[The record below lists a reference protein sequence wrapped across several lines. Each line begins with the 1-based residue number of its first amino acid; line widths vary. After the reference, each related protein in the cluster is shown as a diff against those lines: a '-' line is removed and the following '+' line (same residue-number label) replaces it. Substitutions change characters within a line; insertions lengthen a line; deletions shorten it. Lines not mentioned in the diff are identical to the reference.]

1 MGPLKTETRRKG
13 SKRQGNRLL
22 ASLLKKLA
30 PNLRHADL
38 QPVEVSSSF
47 FFFFRNLHTASLI
60 CNFKPPEISEQLTTF
75 EEVQILT
82 GFKVGILYCR
92 PGQHTENDLYTNG
105 ILSI

>member
-1 MGPLKTETRRKG
+1 MGPLKNETRRKG

-47 FFFFRNLHTASLI
+47 RNLSLI
-60 CNFKPPEISEQLTTF
+60 FYFKPPEISEQLKTF

-92 PGQHTENDLYTNG
+92 PGQHTENDLYSNG
-105 ILSI
+105 MLPI